1 MAVLRS
7 LLFAL
12 VQAVVTP
19 VFAVIA
25 LCTFPFN
32 PFTRYRIITAW
43 SRLIIASARMI
54 CGIRYRLVGAENIP
68 DKPCIVMS
76 KHQSAWETLAFQL
89 IFPPQV
95 LVVKKELLR
104 IPFFGWG
111 LAMCS
116 PIAIDRS
123 APTRALK
130 QIEEQGIERLKQGFW
145 VIIFPEGTRMKPG
158 TKGTYQPGGAWLAT
172 RSGAAVLPVAL
183 NSGEFWG
190 RKAFLKRPGTIT
202 VSIGKPIRAA
212 GMKADELNASVETWI
227 EQETARIASNPS
239 DLQ

>member
-43 SRLIIASARMI
+43 SRLIIASARTI
-54 CGIRYRLVGAENIP
+54 CGIRYRLLGAENIP

-76 KHQSAWETLAFQL
+76 KHQSAWETLAFQV

-111 LAMCS
+111 LAMLS

-123 APTRALK
+123 VATRALK

-158 TKGTYQPGGAWLAT
+158 TKGTYQPGGAWLAIH
-172 RSGAAVLPVAL
+172 SDAIVLPVAL

-202 VSIGKPIRAA
+202 VSIGRPIRPA

-227 EQETARIASNPS
+227 EQETARIAK
-239 DLQ
+239 L

>member
-1 MAVLRS
+1 MVVLRS

-43 SRLIIASARMI
+43 SRLIIASARTI

-76 KHQSAWETLAFQL
+76 KHQSAWETLAFQI

-111 LAMCS
+111 LAMLS

-123 APTRALK
+123 AATRALK

-158 TKGTYQPGGAWLAT
+158 TKGTYQPGGAWLAIH
-172 RSGAAVLPVAL
+172 SDAIVLPVAL

-202 VSIGKPIRAA
+202 VSIGRPIRPA

-227 EQETARIASNPS
+227 EQETARIAK
-239 DLQ
+239 L

>member
-1 MAVLRS
+1 MIVLRS

-12 VQAVVTP
+12 VQAAVTP

-32 PFTRYRIITAW
+32 PFTRYRIISAW
-43 SRLIIASARMI
+43 SRLIIASARTI
-54 CGIRYRLVGAENIP
+54 CGIRYRLLGAENIP

-76 KHQSAWETLAFQL
+76 KHQSAWETLAFQV

-111 LAMCS
+111 LAMLS

-123 APTRALK
+123 AATRALK

-158 TKGTYQPGGAWLAT
+158 TKGTYQPGGAWLAIH
-172 RSGAAVLPVAL
+172 SDAIVLPVAL

-202 VSIGKPIRAA
+202 VSIGRPIRPA

-239 DLQ
+239 DLR

>member
-1 MAVLRS
+1 MAALRS

-12 VQAVVTP
+12 VQAVITP

-43 SRLIIASARMI
+43 SRLIIASARTI

-76 KHQSAWETLAFQL
+76 KHQSAWETLAFQV

-111 LAMCS
+111 LAMLS

-123 APTRALK
+123 VATRALK

-158 TKGTYQPGGAWLAT
+158 TKGTYQPGGAWLAIH
-172 RSGAAVLPVAL
+172 SDAIVLPVAL

-202 VSIGKPIRAA
+202 VSIGRPIRPA

-227 EQETARIASNPS
+227 EQETARIAK
-239 DLQ
+239 L

>member
-12 VQAVVTP
+12 VQAVFTP

-43 SRLIIASARMI
+43 SRLIIASARTI

-76 KHQSAWETLAFQL
+76 KHQSAWETLAFQI

-111 LAMCS
+111 LAMLS

-123 APTRALK
+123 TATRALK

-158 TKGTYQPGGAWLAT
+158 TKGTYQPGGAWLAIH
-172 RSGAAVLPVAL
+172 SDAIVLPVAL

-202 VSIGKPIRAA
+202 VSIGRPIRPA

-227 EQETARIASNPS
+227 EQETARIAK
-239 DLQ
+239 L

>member
-1 MAVLRS
+1 MIVLRS

-32 PFTRYRIITAW
+32 PFTRYRIITVW
-43 SRLIIASARMI
+43 SRLIIASARTI

-68 DKPCIVMS
+68 DKPCIIMS
-76 KHQSAWETLAFQL
+76 KHQSAWETLAFQV

-111 LAMCS
+111 LAMTS

-123 APTRALK
+123 AGIRALK

-145 VIIFPEGTRMKPG
+145 VTIFPEGTRMKPG
-158 TKGTYQPGGAWLAT
+158 TKGTYQPGGAWLAVH
-172 RSGAAVLPVAL
+172 SHAIVLPVAL

-202 VSIGKPIRAA
+202 VSIGKPIRPA
-212 GMKADELNASVETWI
+212 GMKADELNARVETWI
-227 EQETARIASNPS
+227 EKEMARIAK
-239 DLQ
+239 L

>member
-1 MAVLRS
+1 MVVLRS

-43 SRLIIASARMI
+43 SRLMIASARTI

-76 KHQSAWETLAFQL
+76 KHQSAWETMAFQM

-111 LAMCS
+111 LAMTS

-123 APTRALK
+123 AATRALK

-158 TKGTYQPGGAWLAT
+158 TKGTYQPGGAWLAVH
-172 RSGAAVLPVAL
+172 SNAIVLPVAL

-190 RKAFLKRPGTIT
+190 RKAFLKRPGIIT
-202 VSIGKPIRAA
+202 VSIGKPIRPA
-212 GMKADELNASVETWI
+212 GMKADELNTSVETWI
-227 EQETARIASNPS
+227 EKETARIAK
-239 DLQ
+239 L

>member
-1 MAVLRS
+1 MIVVRS

-12 VQAVVTP
+12 VQAVLTT
-19 VFAVIA
+19 VFGLIA

-43 SRLIIASARMI
+43 SRLIIASARTI

-76 KHQSAWETLAFQL
+76 KHQSAWETLAFQA

-111 LAMCS
+111 LAMLS
-116 PIAIDRS
+116 PIAIHRS
-123 APTRALK
+123 VGTRALK

-145 VIIFPEGTRMKPG
+145 VIIFPEGTRIEPG
-158 TKGTYQPGGAWLAT
+158 KKGTYQPGGAWLAT
-172 RSGAAVLPVAL
+172 HSDTTVLPVAL

-202 VSIGKPIRAA
+202 VSIGKPIRPA
-212 GMKADELNASVETWI
+212 GMKADELNSRVETWI
-227 EQETARIASNPS
+227 EQEMARIAKP
-239 DLQ
+239 

>member
-1 MAVLRS
+1 MIVLRS

-12 VQAVVTP
+12 VQAAVTP

-32 PFTRYRIITAW
+32 PFTRYRIISAW
-43 SRLIIASARMI
+43 SRLIIASARTI
-54 CGIRYRLVGAENIP
+54 CGIRYRLLGAENIP

-76 KHQSAWETLAFQL
+76 KHQSAWETLAFQV

-95 LVVKKELLR
+95 QVVKKELLR

-111 LAMCS
+111 LAMLS

-123 APTRALK
+123 AATRALK

-158 TKGTYQPGGAWLAT
+158 TKGTYQPGGAWLAIH
-172 RSGAAVLPVAL
+172 SDAIVLPVAL

-202 VSIGKPIRAA
+202 VSIGRPIRPA

-239 DLQ
+239 DLR

>member
-1 MAVLRS
+1 MVVLRS
-7 LLFAL
+7 LFFAL

-32 PFTRYRIITAW
+32 PFTRYRIITGW
-43 SRLIIASARMI
+43 SRLIIASARTI

-76 KHQSAWETLAFQL
+76 KHQSAWETLAFQI

-111 LAMCS
+111 LAMLS

-123 APTRALK
+123 AATRALK

-158 TKGTYQPGGAWLAT
+158 TKGTYQPGGAWLAIH
-172 RSGAAVLPVAL
+172 SDAIVLPVAL

-190 RKAFLKRPGTIT
+190 RKAFLKHPGTIT
-202 VSIGKPIRAA
+202 VSIGRPIRPA

-227 EQETARIASNPS
+227 EQETARIAK
-239 DLQ
+239 L

>member
-12 VQAVVTP
+12 VQAVFTP

-25 LCTFPFN
+25 LCTFPLN

-43 SRLIIASARMI
+43 SRLIIASARTI

-76 KHQSAWETLAFQL
+76 KHQSAWETLAFQI

-111 LAMCS
+111 LAMLS

-123 APTRALK
+123 TATRALK

-158 TKGTYQPGGAWLAT
+158 TKGTYQPGGAWLAIH
-172 RSGAAVLPVAL
+172 SDAIVLPVAL

-202 VSIGKPIRAA
+202 VSIGRPIRPA

-227 EQETARIASNPS
+227 EQETARIAK
-239 DLQ
+239 L

>member
-19 VFAVIA
+19 VFAAIA

-32 PFTRYRIITAW
+32 RFTRYRIITAW
-43 SRLIIASARMI
+43 SRLIIASARTI
-54 CGIRYRLVGAENIP
+54 CGIRYRLLGAENIP

-76 KHQSAWETLAFQL
+76 KHQSAWETLAFQI

-111 LAMCS
+111 LAMLS

-123 APTRALK
+123 AATRALK
-130 QIEEQGIERLKQGFW
+130 QIEEQGIERLKQGF
-145 VIIFPEGTRMKPG
+145 
-158 TKGTYQPGGAWLAT
+158 
-172 RSGAAVLPVAL
+172 
-183 NSGEFWG
+183 
-190 RKAFLKRPGTIT
+190 
-202 VSIGKPIRAA
+202 
-212 GMKADELNASVETWI
+212 
-227 EQETARIASNPS
+227 
-239 DLQ
+239 